1 MCRTIL
7 VVPFHQDNVAW
18 LHVINR
24 RAEML
29 IKLALQ
35 PVLPRLAP
43 IVSAVTHDDSAS
55 RHGVNNK
62 TYAVNAESISAAVA
76 PLCTDPLASLSNA

>member
-1 MCRTIL
+1 MGRTIL

-18 LHVINR
+18 LHV
-24 RAEML
+24 ADCWA
-29 IKLALQ
+29 KVFVKFALQ
-35 PVLPRLAP
+35 PVFPRLAP

-62 TYAVNAESISAAVA
+62 TYAVNAESVSTAMA
-76 PLCTDPLASLSNA
+76 PFCADPLASLGNA